1 MPDMGEI
8 VLVRHG
14 QTEWSATGRHTSVTD
29 LPLTPEGERQ
39 ARALGEAL
47 RGRSFV
53 AVPKLV
59 EVLSSP
65 RQRALRTAELAG
77 LTVTQ
82 VDEDLAEWHYGEYE
96 GITSKEIRAVRPDW
110 ELWRA
115 GCPGGE
121 TPEQVGARID
131 RVLAR
136 VHELLPRGDVA
147 LVGHGHSLRV
157 VGARW
162 VGLPVAAGGLLA
174 LDTAS
179 LSTLGYEHERPVLRS
194 WNLQLT

>member
-1 MPDMGEI
+1 VTEI

-29 LPLTPEGERQ
+29 VCLTPEGERQ
-39 ARALGEAL
+39 ARLLGQRLA
-47 RGRSFV
+47 GRRFV
-53 AVPKLV
+53 A
-59 EVLSSP
+59 VLSSP
-65 RQRALRTAELAG
+65 RQRAWRTAGLAG
-77 LTVTQ
+77 LAVTE
-82 VDEDLAEWHYGEYE
+82 VDDDLAEWHYGGYE
-96 GITSKEIRAVRPDW
+96 GITTKQIRADRPDW
-110 ELWRA
+110 VLWRD

-136 VHELLPRGDVA
+136 VRELLPRGDVA

-157 VGARW
+157 AGARW

-174 LDTAS
+174 LDTAT
-179 LSTLGYEHERPVLRS
+179 LCTLGYEHERPVVRG
-194 WNLQLT
+194 WNVQVT